1 MSDVFIKGGQLIFS
15 LAILVTLHE
24 LGHFLAA
31 RAFGIRVEKF
41 YLFFDAWGKKL
52 FSFQYKDTEYG
63 IGWLPLGGYVK
74 ISGMIDESVDKEQ
87 MKKPAESWEFRSKPA
102 WQRFIVMIGGIV
114 MNLILGF
121 LLFWMVLYRYDSE
134 YLPIES
140 INQKGI
146 VATETGKE
154 IGFQNGDQLFK
165 VNGKQKTRF
174 KDFTSIEVLFGA
186 EITVLR
192 NGAEKIVQIPS
203 DFIGRK
209 SKRILLYEPQSE
221 VFVKEILTND
231 KSNAAIAGLQKGDHI
246 IQTNGQEILGFGHLV
261 DILSKSKNDTAQIQ
275 VKRNLSTINLTCL
288 VDSNGKIGFL
298 SETRFDNISKKKYTL
313 KEAFYFGLVDGWE
326 MIYYNAAGFGKIFN
340 GEIKATDSVQSPIGI
355 ANLFPSSWEWSIFWR
370 LTAIISLVLAFM
382 NALPI
387 PALDGGH
394 MLFLIIEM
402 IQRKPLSD
410 KTLLIAQYIGMAIL
424 FALMAFAFGNDL
436 FKIFNHKF

>member
-1 MSDVFIKGGQLIFS
+1 MEVLIKGGQLILS

-41 YLFFDAWGKKL
+41 FIFFDAWGKKL
-52 FSFQYKDTEYG
+52 FSFKYKETEYG

-121 LLFWMVLYRYDSE
+121 LLFWMVLYRYESK

-140 INQKGI
+140 VNEKGI
-146 VATETGKE
+146 VASQTAQE
-154 IGFQNGDQLFK
+154 IGFANGDKLLQ
-165 VNGKQKTRF
+165 VNGKEKIRF

-186 EITVLR
+186 EISIER
-192 NGAEKIVQIPS
+192 NGVVKKVQIPS
-203 DFIGRK
+203 DFISRK
-209 SKRILLYEPQSE
+209 EKKMLLFEPQSE
-221 VFVKEILTND
+221 VFVKSLTTKLNP
-231 KSNAAIAGLQKGDHI
+231 NATNAGLRVNDQIMDV
-246 IQTNGQEILGFGHLV
+246 NGSKVLGFGDLV
-261 DILSKSKNDTAQIQ
+261 DKLGNFKGDTADLLIQ
-275 VKRNLSTINLTCL
+275 RDNIPLYIKCL
-288 VDSNGKIGFL
+288 VDSTGKIGIAPDIRFSKLKQKSYTL
-298 SETRFDNISKKKYTL
+298 SE
-313 KEAFYFGLVDGWE
+313 AFAFGLNDGWN

-355 ANLFPSSWEWSIFWR
+355 ANLFPSKWEWSIFWR
-370 LTAIISLVLAFM
+370 LTAIISLILAFM

-410 KTLLIAQYIGMAIL
+410 RTLLIAQYIGMAIL
-424 FALMAFAFGNDL
+424 LSLMAFAFGNDIFKL
-436 FKIFNHKF
+436 FTNGF